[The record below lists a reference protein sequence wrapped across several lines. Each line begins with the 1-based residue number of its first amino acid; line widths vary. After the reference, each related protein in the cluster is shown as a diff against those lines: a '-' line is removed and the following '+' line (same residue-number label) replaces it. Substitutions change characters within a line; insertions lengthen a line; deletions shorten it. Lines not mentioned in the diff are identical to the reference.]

1 MNISGEDII
10 YLIICIIGVIASF
23 KWIVCVY
30 KFFFN
35 DKYRQT
41 AKKDIHET
49 VLHEF
54 MCIFIAAPIL
64 IGVSSIIIIVS
75 IFAGTI

>member
-1 MNISGEDII
+1 MNISVENII
-10 YLIICIIGVIASF
+10 YLVICIISIIASF
-23 KWIVCVY
+23 KWIECAY
-30 KFFFN
+30 KFCFN

-41 AKKDIHET
+41 VQKDIHAK

-64 IGVSSIIIIVS
+64 VGISSIIIIVS
-75 IFAGTI
+75 ILTGIL

>member
-10 YLIICIIGVIASF
+10 YLIIGIIGVIASF

-30 KFFFN
+30 KFCFN
-35 DKYRQT
+35 EKYKQT
-41 AKKDIHET
+41 VQKDIDAK

-64 IGVSSIIIIVS
+64 VGISSIIIIVS
-75 IFAGTI
+75 ILTGIL

>member
-10 YLIICIIGVIASF
+10 YLILCIIGAIASF
-23 KWIVCVY
+23 KWLECVY
-30 KFFFN
+30 KFCFN
-35 DKYRQT
+35 DKYRQ
-41 AKKDIHET
+41 AVQKDIDAK

-75 IFAGTI
+75 ILTGTL

>member
-10 YLIICIIGVIASF
+10 YLIICIIGAVSSF
-23 KWIVCVY
+23 KWLECVY
-30 KFFFN
+30 KFCFN

-54 MCIFIAAPIL
+54 MCIFIAGPIL
-64 IGVSSIIIIVS
+64 IGVASIIIIVS
-75 IFAGTI
+75 ILTGIL

>member
-10 YLIICIIGVIASF
+10 YLVICIILVIASF
-23 KWIVCVY
+23 KWIECVC
-30 KFFFN
+30 KFCFN

-41 AKKDIHET
+41 TKKNIHET

-64 IGVSSIIIIVS
+64 IGISSIIIIVS
-75 IFAGTI
+75 ILTGTL

>member
-1 MNISGEDII
+1 MNISGEGII
-10 YLIICIIGVIASF
+10 YLIICTIGVISSF
-23 KWIVCVY
+23 KWLECVY
-30 KFFFN
+30 KFCFN
-35 DKYRQT
+35 DKYRQA

-64 IGVSSIIIIVS
+64 IGVASIIIIVS
-75 IFAGTI
+75 ILTGIL